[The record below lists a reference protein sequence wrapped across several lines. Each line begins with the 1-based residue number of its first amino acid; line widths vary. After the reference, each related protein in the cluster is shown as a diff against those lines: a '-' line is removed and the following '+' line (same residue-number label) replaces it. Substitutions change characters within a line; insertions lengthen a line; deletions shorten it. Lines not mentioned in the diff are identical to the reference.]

1 MVLAFAPG
9 PLVWGPFVWP
19 SCMALLG
26 TYLTLRHKEKLH
38 RVLLSCPPGPLGLG
52 PKFLVPTWPP
62 GMGPTWLIWPV
73 AHLAYLAWCL
83 TGLPGLGHNWPTWPW
98 PHLAY
103 LAWGPW
109 VHLT

>member
-1 MVLAFAPG
+1 
-9 PLVWGPFVWP
+9 
-19 SCMALLG
+19 MALLG

-52 PKFLVPTWPP
+52 PTFLVPTWPPWPP